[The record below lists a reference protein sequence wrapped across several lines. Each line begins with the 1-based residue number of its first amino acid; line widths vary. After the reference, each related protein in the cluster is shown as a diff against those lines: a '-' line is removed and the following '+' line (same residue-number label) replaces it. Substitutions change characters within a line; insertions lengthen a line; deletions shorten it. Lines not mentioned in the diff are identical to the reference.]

1 MVFSVLVPLPLPAC
15 DLKRRPRLS
24 LAADQRRLRIHRR
37 LSQESR
43 PWLLEIEVEMTIPDP
58 DAVLSS
64 SEGFLVDRADGGE
77 IGVVDGIETAPDG
90 TVQALLVAGG
100 WFGRH
105 RARIPVEA
113 IAEITPAGR
122 RIIVRD

>member
-1 MVFSVLVPLPLPAC
+1 VVFSVLVPLPLPAC
-15 DLKRRPRLS
+15 DLKRRPKLRI
-24 LAADQRRLRIHRR
+24 AADHRKLRIRRR

-43 PWLLEIEVEMTIPDP
+43 PWLLEIEVEVAIPDP

-64 SEGFLVDRADGGE
+64 SEGFFVDRADGGE

-90 TVQALLVAGG
+90 TVEALVVVGG

-113 IAEITPAGR
+113 IEEITPADR
-122 RIIVRD
+122 RIIVRH

>member
-1 MVFSVLVPLPLPAC
+1 VVFSVLVPLPLPAC
-15 DLKRRPRLS
+15 DLKRRPRLRI
-24 LAADQRRLRIHRR
+24 AADQRKLRLRRR

-43 PWLLEIEVEMTIPDP
+43 PCLLEIEVEVTIPDP

-113 IAEITPAGR
+113 IEEITPADR